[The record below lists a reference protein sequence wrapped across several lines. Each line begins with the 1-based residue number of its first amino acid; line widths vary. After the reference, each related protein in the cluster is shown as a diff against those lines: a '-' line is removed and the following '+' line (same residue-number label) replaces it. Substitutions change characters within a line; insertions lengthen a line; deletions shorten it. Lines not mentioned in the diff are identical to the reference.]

1 MATAALNAERG
12 DMSSKS
18 GSGICFSEQYARLR
32 PQWAAAGETALVTGE
47 DGEAIPEQALQGI
60 WYDQLF
66 SDQDLRTQEGHAL
79 SVLSPGWWNHQEG
92 PDFRGAQIY
101 FNGKLHSGDVEVHL
115 DPSDWKAHRHD
126 IDSRYDEVILHV
138 VLEDPKGVAAVTLKG
153 RAVPTLALGSRLS
166 ADIGVLSERMLVDEH
181 SYAVG
186 QSPGRCAE
194 VAAQG
199 NPEAL
204 RNVLL
209 LAGEWRML
217 NKARALRERM
227 DEVGGDQALYEA
239 FMYACGFGHFKH
251 HFKAVA
257 RHLPYERARQLALQ
271 DPLLLEAAFLQIAGL
286 LPDSLPEGTTA
297 VPHFARLRALR
308 RDYLSGLRS
317 LPLTWRRVGIR
328 PANQPERRLAGA
340 ARFLARTADT
350 GLTQALEQIWREE
363 CAPLARRR
371 CFEALFPGASGFWA
385 EHCTWT
391 GKKLRTPSMPLG
403 AGRVRSIIGN
413 VFVPAALA
421 TARRDR
427 DRVKE
432 ERVYALFQ
440 HLPKEPDNHIVQVM
454 IPRVFGTAPPKRLD
468 FVIQQGLLQIHQDWC
483 EANPS
488 CHNCAMLR
496 HLNPNASG

>member
-1 MATAALNAERG
+1 
-12 DMSSKS
+12 MSSKS
-18 GSGICFSEQYARLR
+18 GNGICFSEQYARLWP
-32 PQWAAAGETALVTGE
+32 PQGVAGETALISGE
-47 DGEAIPEQALQGI
+47 DGETIPEQVLQGI

-66 SDQDLRTQEGHAL
+66 SDKDLRTHEGHVL

-92 PDFRGAQIY
+92 PDFLGAQIY

-115 DPSDWKAHRHD
+115 EPSDWKAHRHD
-126 IDSRYDEVILHV
+126 IDARYDEVILHV
-138 VLEDPKGVAAVTLKG
+138 VLDEPKGATAVTSQG
-153 RAVPTLALGSRLS
+153 RAVPTLALGSRLHG
-166 ADIGVLSERMLVDEH
+166 DFGILSDRTLDGEH
-181 SYAVG
+181 AYAVG

-199 NPEAL
+199 NQDAL

-217 NKARALRERM
+217 NKARAIRERM

-251 HFKAVA
+251 HFKAIA

-271 DPLLLEAAFLQIAGL
+271 DPLLLEVAFLQIAGL

-297 VPHFARLRALR
+297 VPHFARLRALW
-308 RDYLSGLRS
+308 RDHLSGLRS

-340 ARFLARTADT
+340 ARFLTRTAAG
-350 GLTQALEQIWREE
+350 GLTQALDQPWLEE
-363 CAPLARRR
+363 CTPIVRRR
-371 CFEALFPGASGFWA
+371 RFEALFPGSTGFWA

-403 AGRVRSIIGN
+403 AGRARSIIGN

-421 TARRDR
+421 LARKAR

-440 HLPKEPDNHIVQVM
+440 HLPKEPDNHIVRVM
-454 IPRVFGTAPPKRLD
+454 IPRVFGNKPPRLLD
-468 FVIQQGLLQIHQDWC
+468 FGLQQGLLQIYQDWC

-488 CHNCAMLR
+488 CHNCTMLR
-496 HLNPNASG
+496 HLSSNAPREAT